1 MPAAATIRKST
12 PSVFFIIALVSAVS
26 IFDFNN
32 EKRLERRKSVKS
44 TCALLTALLS
54 ACLAAEENDSVEE
67 AERIFKET
75 CVACHG
81 EGIRGAPRPGV
92 KADWEPRLSYGIED
106 LYLNAVD
113 GVGAL
118 MPPRGMCFDCS
129 DSQLKAVVDFMV
141 RDLK

>member
-1 MPAAATIRKST
+1 MPAAATNRKST
-12 PSVFFIIALVSAVS
+12 ASVFIIIALVSAVS
-26 IFDFNN
+26 IYDFCN
-32 EKRLERRKSVKS
+32 EKRLERRKFVKS
-44 TCALLTALLS
+44 ICALLTVLLS
-54 ACLAAEENDSVEE
+54 ASSAAEENGAAED

-92 KADWEPRLSYGIED
+92 KADWEPRLGYGIED

>member
-1 MPAAATIRKST
+1 MKGI
-12 PSVFFIIALVSAVS
+12 
-26 IFDFNN
+26 
-32 EKRLERRKSVKS
+32 
-44 TCALLTALLS
+44 CALLTVLLS
-54 ACLAAEENDSVEE
+54 ASLSAEEDDAARD
-67 AERIFKET
+67 AERIFNET

-81 EGIRGAPRPGV
+81 EGVRGAPRPGV

-106 LYLNAVD
+106 LYISAYE
-113 GVGAL
+113 GVGAT